1 LTSGRDWSNLS
12 LMQSDSPN
20 PSPSAPAEGSDL
32 NKTSAPVRDRSQRA
46 AGRSGTRQALVWCGT
61 ELLTERGFQVTGIE
75 EVLKRVGVP
84 KGSFY
89 HFFKSKDEFGA
100 AVIEN
105 YVVYYARKMDSIFNN
120 TGLTPLSRLKAFV
133 ENAKHGMTRFD
144 FRRGCLIGN
153 LGQEL
158 ASLDNEFRGQLE
170 AVLVSWETRVTSC
183 LEEAVRT
190 GEIAPDSD
198 AHALSQ
204 FFWIGWE
211 GAILRSKLTRSLAPI
226 DHFADIYFSKVAI

>member
-1 LTSGRDWSNLS
+1 MNSDHLKST
-12 LMQSDSPN
+12 QSVKVKGTARIAS
-20 PSPSAPAEGSDL
+20 S
-32 NKTSAPVRDRSQRA
+32 PVRDRSQRA
-46 AGRSGTRQALVWCGT
+46 AGRSDTRQALVWCGT

-75 EVLKRVGVP
+75 EILKRVGVP

-105 YVVYYARKMDSIFNN
+105 YVAFYARKMDRIFNN
-120 TGLTPLSRLKAFV
+120 TSNTPIARLKEFV
-133 ENAKHGMTRFD
+133 ENAKHGMTKFD

-158 ASLDNEFRGQLE
+158 ASLDNEFREQLE
-170 AVLVSWETRVTSC
+170 AVLVSWEDRVAAC
-183 LEEAVRT
+183 LQEAVQA
-190 GEIAPDSD
+190 GEIAAGSD
-198 AHALSQ
+198 ALALSK

-211 GAILRSKLTRSLAPI
+211 GAILRSKLTRTLAPI
-226 DHFADIYFSKVAI
+226 DQFADIYFSRVAV

>member
-1 LTSGRDWSNLS
+1 MQVETPNS
-12 LMQSDSPN
+12 LKVALEVVGTE
-20 PSPSAPAEGSDL
+20 SAISKVA
-32 NKTSAPVRDRSQRA
+32 VRDRAQRA
-46 AGRSGTRQALVWCGT
+46 AGRSDTRRALVWCGT

-100 AVIEN
+100 AVIQN
-105 YVVYYARKMDSIFNN
+105 YVAYYARKMDRIFDN
-120 TGLTPLSRLKAFV
+120 TSNTPLTRLKEFV

-158 ASLDNEFRGQLE
+158 ASLDNEFRDQLE
-170 AVLVSWETRVTSC
+170 AVLVSWEVRVTAC
-183 LEEAVRT
+183 LEEAVQI
-190 GEIAPDSD
+190 GEIASD
-198 AHALSQ
+198 NDAQALSR

-211 GAILRSKLTRSLAPI
+211 GAILRAKLTRSLAPI
-226 DHFADIYFSKVAI
+226 DHFAGIYFSRVAV

>member
-1 LTSGRDWSNLS
+1 MKSNHLN
-12 LMQSDSPN
+12 PN
-20 PSPSAPAEGSDL
+20 QVPGSDQT
-32 NKTSAPVRDRSQRA
+32 NKPPARNHSQRA
-46 AGRSGTRQALVWCGT
+46 VGRADTRKALVWCGT
-61 ELLTERGFQVTGIE
+61 ELMTERGFQVTGIE

-89 HFFKSKDEFGA
+89 HFFKSKDDFGG

-105 YVVYYARKMDSIFNN
+105 YVAYYARKMDLIFDN
-120 TGLTPLSRLKAFV
+120 TSNSPMSRLKEFV
-133 ENAKHGMTRFD
+133 ENAKRGMTKFD

-158 ASLDNEFRGQLE
+158 ASLDNHFRHQLE
-170 AVLVSWETRVTSC
+170 AVLVSWEERVTAC
-183 LEEAVRT
+183 LEEAIKV

-198 AHALSQ
+198 AHALSR

-211 GAILRSKLTRSLAPI
+211 GAILRAKLTRDLAPI
-226 DHFADIYFSKVAI
+226 DHFSDLYFAKVAV